1 MQSTEE
7 TGAPPGAQVSTDKI
21 DQTEALVSG
30 SGSYDLLK
38 KRLETQ
44 GEGLLKKTQALNEQ
58 RLAEFGRSDQTLILR
73 TRARTENNAVARD
86 IVRIGDLLLFGYK
99 VFIGLRKE

>member
-1 MQSTEE
+1 MQPTDE
-7 TGAPPGAQVSTDKI
+7 TGAPPGAQAQTPA

-44 GEGLLKKTQALNEQ
+44 GEGLLRKTQALN
-58 RLAEFGRSDQTLILR
+58 
-73 TRARTENNAVARD
+73 
-86 IVRIGDLLLFGYK
+86 
-99 VFIGLRKE
+99 